1 MIEPEFNADQL
12 ADRLDAVLPPHQT
25 GAAPLNGDE
34 TLNAA
39 IRLAKAPH
47 PEMTPEMQ
55 ARIQARVL
63 AVARQQKAARRASR
77 FQTTLLLRWAA
88 VFVLLFVGLGATA
101 PSIAGSVPGEVLYP
115 VKRSLENVER
125 LLATSPDSQANV
137 YLTQAERRLVEA
149 QQLLERGQFDT
160 EIIENARDDAAA
172 SAQILKQMA
181 APETQTIVQSRVAR
195 VNTTAQHLI
204 QTALTAG
211 IVTRDEVI
219 ELLPTPTAT
228 IVPTTAPTLTFT
240 PPPSPTV
247 TALPSLT
254 ATATLMPTLTATV
267 PPATATVVPTL
278 TPITDASTPVTPQ
291 AGIIISSGSV
301 NVRKG
306 PGVEHEVIAILLPG
320 TPVTII
326 GHNSA
331 RDWSHVR
338 IPDGRAGWIATAL
351 IGTGQG
357 DAPPPGATAVQAGGS
372 NNAPNNQDCAH
383 PGSYCNAPG
392 QQKNDIPGDNGTG
405 PGQNN
410 SSNNNP
416 PGQDKSNTGP
426 PDNPG
431 NSNNNKSKNKS

>member
-47 PEMTPEMQ
+47 PEMTPAMQ

-63 AVARQQKAARRASR
+63 AAARQQKAARRVSR

-88 VFVLLFVGLGATA
+88 IFVLLFVGLGATA
-101 PSIAGSVPGEVLYP
+101 PSIAGSVPGEVWYP
-115 VKRSLENVER
+115 VKRGLENVER

-160 EIIENARDDAAA
+160 EIIEAAQDDAAA
-172 SAQILKQMA
+172 SVQILVQMA
-181 APETQTIVQSRVAR
+181 APDTQTIVQSRVAR

-228 IVPTTAPTLTFT
+228 GVPTTAPTLTFT
-240 PPPSPTV
+240 PLPSSTV
-247 TALPSLT
+247 TAPPSLT
-254 ATATLMPTLTATV
+254 ATATPMPTLTATV
-267 PPATATVVPTL
+267 PPATATALPTL
-278 TPITDASTPVTPQ
+278 TPATDASTPVTPE
-291 AGIIISSGSV
+291 AGIIISSSSV

-306 PGVEHEVIAILLPG
+306 PGPEYDVIAILLPG

-331 RDWSHVR
+331 RDWKHVR
-338 IPDGRAGWIATAL
+338 IPDGRAGWIAAIL
-351 IGTGQG
+351 IGTGHG
-357 DAPPPGATAVQAGGS
+357 DAPPAGATAAQAGGS
-372 NNAPNNQDCAH
+372 NNAPDNQNCAH

-392 QQKNDIPGDNGTG
+392 QQKNDIPGDSGTG

-416 PGQDKSNTGP
+416 PGQDKSNNTGP

-431 NSNNNKSKNKS
+431 NSNNKSKDKS